1 MIKKIKIFI
10 FIFIFAVSIYAQ
22 QAKKSERLFIKTFEI
37 KSGITQEFAEKFRD
51 KLTLYFFEEGKGKYR
66 VLSESDIKILY
77 KQAEELL
84 SMGCNAE
91 ECLMQI
97 AYAIDADIIVY
108 GSLEKTEGKI
118 HAFCQAL
125 KRDRTTDE
133 LEKSSIV
140 DVSFYESQIDWYAKE
155 IVKKLINPNYF
166 IDESK
171 APLVIKIELQP
182 ELLKTPEIKTHTLKV
197 LKFTTDDTA
206 LQTILSVLKEIV
218 NQGDNYFNEKDYENA
233 KAKYIET
240 IEKIETKVSSDKQKK
255 LREFKDNIYD
265 RIALAWTKELEII
278 LKEGDEYFKNKRY
291 NEAFAN
297 YQNIEYKIYGIE
309 FEQVKEKLKDLRE
322 IAKQRR
328 DLVRITLAKEK
339 VLKADAYYSDYKFE
353 EAIDIYE
360 KVIYDLD
367 EIENKLSYEYIS
379 FFKEV
384 RKKKEIAETTGRN
397 YFKNKVY
404 SYRDKIDVYN
414 IKDEKEKA
422 EAALEELHNLI
433 ENSRFADSESRSIY
447 DEMAKLLGKKQSE
460 IPESLKY
467 WPENKQ
473 SEIPESLEDWLSK
486 KFFIEFEYGAGHILN
501 AFLSF
506 NFGRF
511 GLGFGSSYTIDK
523 IEIYGEKFYAH
534 LFNFVGFLNLN
545 LIQSG
550 YFWMD
555 FREKI
560 GNEYVKI
567 DKYSIKGLFLSTD
580 LLIGY
585 YGFFAEV
592 ALPIFVGKLEVVT
605 DIQIGIGYRIRI

>member
-1 MIKKIKIFI
+1 MIKKIFI

-206 LQTILSVLKEIV
+206 LQTILSVLKKIV

-240 IEKIETKVSSDKQKK
+240 IEKIETKVSSHKQMK
-255 LREFKDNIYD
+255 LREFKESMYD

-278 LKEGDEYFKNKRY
+278 LKKGDEYFKNKKY

-297 YQNIEYKIYGIE
+297 YQNIEYKIYEIE

-367 EIENKLSYEYIS
+367 EIENKSSYKYIS
-379 FFKEV
+379 FFNEV
-384 RKKKEIAETTGRN
+384 RKKKEIAETTGQN

-414 IKDEKEKA
+414 INDEKEKA

-534 LFNFVGFLNLN
+534 LFNFVGLLNLN

-592 ALPIFVGKLEVVT
+592 ALPIFVGKLETIT